1 MGVDLSLE
9 ENASTGNA
17 ELPARIERL
26 SPPVTGVHVWW
37 CSLRPSRA
45 ALESREHAL
54 SGAERDRAARFGNAL
69 LRERYVMGRG
79 ALREILAAELGITP
93 SSVEIVRGVRGRPQL
108 APPADLDF
116 NVSHTA
122 DVAIVGIVR
131 GARIGVDV
139 ERLDRT
145 INVSGIAR
153 KFLSVSERAAL
164 ALLNA
169 ESARRRVL
177 TLWTCKEAMSKATG
191 DALSA
196 PFDRI
201 DVDLDRGPSLRGGP
215 APYDPVRWSIHPAAA
230 PTEFVATVALW
241 RHAFETLKKR

>member
-1 MGVDLSLE
+1 
-9 ENASTGNA
+9 
-17 ELPARIERL
+17 
-26 SPPVTGVHVWW
+26 
-37 CSLRPSRA
+37 
-45 ALESREHAL
+45 
-54 SGAERDRAARFGNAL
+54 
-69 LRERYVMGRG
+69 
-79 ALREILAAELGITP
+79 
-93 SSVEIVRGVRGRPQL
+93 VRGRPQL

-164 ALLNA
+164 ALLDA